1 MTFKILAAAA
11 LGGTAA
17 IAISTVAFAQAA
29 APTATAAAA
38 APPVTHGAAPAGVCI
53 FSSQGAV
60 ATSTVG
66 KYVDTRMKQIV
77 GVVNAELNTEKTAIE
92 TEAKAIEAGR
102 ATMQPDALEK
112 RSSDLQV
119 RYNAFQR
126 KGQQRQREIEA
137 TEQKAYARVG
147 TELDPAVRVAYQAKG
162 CALLLDRQ
170 AVMLGNPSMDITPQV
185 VTALN
190 GKITQFT
197 FDRERLDAAP
207 ATAAAPAAR

>member
-1 MTFKILAAAA
+1 MTFKIFAAAA

-17 IAISTVAFAQAA
+17 IALSTVAFAQ

-38 APPVTHGAAPAGVCI
+38 AAPAVTHGAAPAGVCI

-77 GVVNAELNTEKTAIE
+77 GVVNAELNTERTSIE
-92 TEAKAIEAGR
+92 NDAKALDTAR
-102 ATMQPDALEK
+102 ATLSADVLEQ
-112 RSSDLQV
+112 RSAALQV
-119 RYNAFQR
+119 RANAFQR

-207 ATAAAPAAR
+207 AAAAPAAR

>member
-17 IAISTVAFAQAA
+17 IALSTVAFAQAA
-29 APTATAAAA
+29 APTATAAA

-147 TELDPAVRVAYQAKG
+147 AELDPAVRVAYQAKG

-207 ATAAAPAAR
+207 AAAPAAR